1 MKYLSL
7 VLSRTPSAWGV
18 AVGNSKNYFQRHL
31 HSPAHPHK
39 VCQGLE
45 IRPAAGQTPALQGAQ
60 DLEAVAENCRH
71 NLPVKPGVL
80 DRSEAMAL
88 MVIFL
93 SYSHGVMDYWSIG
106 KHLT

>member
-71 NLPVKPGVL
+71 NLPVKPGVFPPQGGIFNAPVE
-80 DRSEAMAL
+80 DRAA
-88 MVIFL
+88 
-93 SYSHGVMDYWSIG
+93 GG
-106 KHLT
+106 QR